1 MTALSLERIARP
13 RHAAARRTRTSLTA
27 RTIMIGK
34 SIRAAQEFDNVVS
47 PGAQLRVMERFAARI
62 DH

>member
-1 MTALSLERIARP
+1 MTALSLERIVRP
-13 RHAAARRTRTSLTA
+13 RHSAARRTRHGFTA
-27 RTIMIGK
+27 ATTMIGT
-34 SIRAAQEFDNVVS
+34 SIRAAQEMDAVVS

>member
-1 MTALSLERIARP
+1 MTALSLERIVRP
-13 RHAAARRTRTSLTA
+13 RHSAPRNRTGFIAATT
-27 RTIMIGK
+27 MIGT
-34 SIRAAQEFDNVVS
+34 SIRAAQEMDAVVS

>member
-1 MTALSLERIARP
+1 MTALSLERIVHP
-13 RHAAARRTRTSLTA
+13 RRSATPRIRTALSAGTT
-27 RTIMIGK
+27 MIGQ
-34 SIRAAQEFDNVVS
+34 SIRAAQEMDAVVS

>member
-13 RHAAARRTRTSLTA
+13 RHSAARATRTSFTA
-27 RTIMIGK
+27 RTTMIAS
-34 SIRAAQEFDNVVS
+34 SIQAARELDNVVS
-47 PGAQLRVMERFAARI
+47 PAAQLRVMERFASRI